1 MSAPDETKANA
12 PSGEDRLRDLL
23 TRQPRYPREAYE
35 FVNEALAYT
44 VRLQKRA
51 GHVSGQELC
60 AGVRQFAVERFGYLA
75 RTVLESWNIR
85 RTDDIGAIVYA
96 MIEVELLRR
105 NDNDSQADF
114 HDVFDFEEAFD
125 RSFRISLAKP

>member
-1 MSAPDETKANA
+1 MSAPDETKANV
-12 PSGEDRLRDLL
+12 PSAEERLRRILD
-23 TRQPRYPREAYE
+23 RNSCYPREAYE
-35 FVNEALAYT
+35 FVNESLGYT

-51 GHVSGQELC
+51 GHVTGQELC
-60 AGVRQFAVERFGYLA
+60 EGVRHLAVERFGYLA

-105 NDNDSQADF
+105 NESDSLADF
-114 HDVFDFEEAFD
+114 HDVFDFEAAFD
-125 RSFRISLAKP
+125 RSFRIPLAKP

>member
-12 PSGEDRLRDLL
+12 PSAEDRLRDLL
-23 TRQPRYPREAYE
+23 ARDSRYPREAYE
-35 FVNEALAYT
+35 FVNESLAYT
-44 VRLQKRA
+44 VRLQKRS

-105 NDNDSQADF
+105 NENDSLADF

>member
-1 MSAPDETKANA
+1 
-12 PSGEDRLRDLL
+12 
-23 TRQPRYPREAYE
+23 
-35 FVNEALAYT
+35 
-44 VRLQKRA
+44 
-51 GHVSGQELC
+51 LC
-60 AGVRQFAVERFGYLA
+60 EGVRQFAVERFGYLA

-85 RTDDIGAIVYA
+85 RTDDIGVIVYA

-125 RSFRISLAKP
+125 RSFRISLAKS